1 MDPVADMLVALKNAQ
16 AVFKETV
23 KIPFS
28 KLKFEICKI
37 LERTGFVEEVKVKGR
52 KKKIIIVK
60 LKYENKTP
68 AISGVRKIS
77 KPGQRIYISAKQI
90 KPSKSGYGIF
100 IISTSKGLLTDKEAK
115 KLNVG
120 GELLCEIW

>member
-1 MDPVADMLVALKNAQ
+1 MDPISDMLVALKNAQ
-16 AVFKETV
+16 AVYKETV

-28 KLKFEICKI
+28 KIKYEICKI
-37 LERTGFVEEVKVKGR
+37 LEKKGFVEEVKVRGR

-60 LKYENKTP
+60 LKYDGKVP

-77 KPGQRIYISAKQI
+77 KPGQRIYISAKEI